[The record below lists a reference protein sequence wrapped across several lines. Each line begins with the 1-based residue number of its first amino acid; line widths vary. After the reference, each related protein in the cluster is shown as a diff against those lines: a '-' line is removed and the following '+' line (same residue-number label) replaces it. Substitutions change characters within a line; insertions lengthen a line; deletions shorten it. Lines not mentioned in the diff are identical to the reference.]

1 MDAGITHLLATL
13 ADECNAAKIK
23 LVAVKDKLVAT
34 IGAKDEL
41 TKVKPERDST
51 TVEVVRVENELA
63 TVKSEIDVGMR
74 ELATV
79 KNIFLHQ
86 MTF

>member
-1 MDAGITHLLATL
+1 MDAGITHLLATV
-13 ADECNAAKIK
+13 ADEWNAAKIE
-23 LVAVKDKLVAT
+23 LVAVKDKLVAA
-34 IGAKDEL
+34 IGAKHEL

-63 TVKSEIDVGMR
+63 TVKSQRDVGMR

-79 KNIFLHQ
+79 KIIFLH
-86 MTF
+86 